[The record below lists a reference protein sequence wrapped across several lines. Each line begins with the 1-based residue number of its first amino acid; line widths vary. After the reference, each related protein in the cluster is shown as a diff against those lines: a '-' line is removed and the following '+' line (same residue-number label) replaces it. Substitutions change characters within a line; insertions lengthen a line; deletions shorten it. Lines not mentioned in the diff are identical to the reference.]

1 MPHPTLT
8 PNFRPSLL
16 VTSLQAAARSILI
29 FMGIDHSF
37 VDFLARAAVGS
48 GAVFLVILFVG
59 LGIPR
64 RSAAVIRRV
73 KR

>member
-1 MPHPTLT
+1 MPHPTLA

-16 VTSLQAAARSILI
+16 VTSLQAVARSILI
-29 FMGIDHSF
+29 SMGMDHAF
-37 VDFLARAAVGS
+37 VDFLTRAAVGAA
-48 GAVFLVILFVG
+48 AVFLVILFVG

-64 RSAAVIRRV
+64 RSAAGLRRI